1 MSRIEGAKFFRAAA
15 LVLACAALAAG
26 CGDRGDGKA
35 GGAKGALYHYRLAA
49 EKYREGDF
57 DAAIGS
63 YEKTLQMN
71 PKLAEAHLDLGI
83 IYDDYKGSKD
93 KAVEQYR
100 AFLSLEPRS
109 AKAEMVRRWILKAEE
124 EKGAA
129 APPGASAEPT
139 PSSRTE
145 GDRAREDLAILRAE
159 NEAYLKTV
167 EALRNEL
174 TQAKGEIVVLRASGP
189 RGAGS
194 GTAAAGAPAVEGKSP
209 VALSASGWDAEK
221 AQLWERYRGEK
232 GRFDRALE
240 TLKEEIAH
248 LQAQK
253 AASDDALKKTHARLE
268 DAGKAAEGR
277 AQAPAEVPS
286 ARELEAAQERIREIE
301 KKSSASLRD
310 RDALAAKL
318 KDAERRLQGYRMQ
331 ASSDSPLLLSKVKAD
346 AEREREDLRKA
357 YEKKYSDS
365 AASFA
370 RERGELQREL
380 SEARRA
386 AGRGPSAPASTPE
399 PSQSAARIKAD
410 AERDRAE
417 LKQYYERKLAE
428 AAGTAGREK
437 TAMQTEISEARREAA
452 YLKAQTEKAR
462 ATAGKSEQ
470 YTAGAMERLREQFRR
485 EKAEMEGQFK
495 RDREQLLAR
504 VNAQRAKAPAAV
516 PVPAPTPVAAR
527 LSPPASSGQGA
538 PERRDRRAGPPESL
552 RTGEATLANR
562 RAGQS
567 PASRWVEPG
576 ARKPAAPAAPRR
588 YRTAKGDTLRS
599 LAQRFYGSPGR
610 WKSIYDANRDTLRGQ
625 NASAGL
631 RSGWILV
638 IP

>member
-1 MSRIEGAKFFRAAA
+1 MSRIERAKFFRAAA
-15 LVLACAALAAG
+15 LAFACAALAAG

-57 DAAIGS
+57 DAAIGI

-83 IYDDYKGSKD
+83 IYDDYKASKD
-93 KAVEQYR
+93 KAVEHYR
-100 AFLSLEPRS
+100 AFLALEPRS
-109 AKAEMVRRWILKAEE
+109 AKAEMVRRWIIKAGD

-129 APPGASAEPT
+129 APPGVSAEP
-139 PSSRTE
+139 PPFPRAE

-174 TQAKGEIVVLRASGP
+174 TQARQEIAALQASGP

-194 GTAAAGAPAVEGKSP
+194 GPAAAGPPDVEGKGP
-209 VALSASGWDAEK
+209 AALSASGWEAEK

-240 TLKEEIAH
+240 TLKEEVAH

-253 AASDDALKKTHARLE
+253 AASDDALKKAHVRLAG
-268 DAGKAAEGR
+268 AGKAAEGR
-277 AQAPAEVPS
+277 APASAEGLS
-286 ARELEAAQERIREIE
+286 AREIESAQERIREIE

-318 KDAERRLQGYRMQ
+318 KDAERRLNGYRMQ

-346 AEREREDLRKA
+346 AEREREDLRKF
-357 YEKKYSDS
+357 YEKKFSDS
-365 AASFA
+365 VAGFA

-386 AGRGPSAPASTPE
+386 AGRGPSVPASTPE
-399 PSQSAARIKAD
+399 PSQAAARMKAD
-410 AERDRAE
+410 AERERAE
-417 LKQYYERKLAE
+417 LRQYYERKLAE

-437 TAMQTEISEARREAA
+437 TEMQKELSESQREAA

-462 ATAGKSEQ
+462 AIAGKSEQ

-485 EKAEMEGQFK
+485 EKTEMEGQFR

-527 LSPPASSGQGA
+527 SSPSVSSGQG
-538 PERRDRRAGPPESL
+538 
-552 RTGEATLANR
+552 ATLANR
-562 RAGQS
+562 RAGQ
-567 PASRWVEPG
+567 PAASRWVEPG
-576 ARKPAAPAAPRR
+576 ARKPAAPPAATRR
-588 YRTAKGDTLRS
+588 HRTAKGDTLRS

-610 WKSIYDANRDTLRGQ
+610 WKSIYDANRDTLQGQ
-625 NASAGL
+625 SASSAL
-631 RSGWILV
+631 RPGWILV